1 MDLESEGEL
10 KEKKMQEMRE
20 KILQKQAE
28 EEKRVQAE
36 IQLESILKQVL
47 SPEAKTRLN
56 NVRLVN
62 SELYAKT
69 VQAVIYLA
77 NSGNLRTRIGEE
89 DLKKLLAKLNAKR
102 EISIKRK

>member
-1 MDLESEGEL
+1 MNFENEEEL
-10 KEKKMQEMRE
+10 KEKKMQELKE

-28 EEKRVQAE
+28 EEKHVQAE

-56 NVRLVN
+56 NIRLVN
-62 SELYAKT
+62 SELYSKT

-77 NSGNLRTRIGEE
+77 NSGNLSARMGEG